1 MSYQSEFLRRLFEI
15 VENRLEELSNG
26 VMSGAPEDYAK
37 YKYLC
42 GQITALKHVGV
53 WARQVVDELNGE

>member
-15 VENRLEELSNG
+15 IENRLEELSNG

-42 GQITALKHVGV
+42 GQIVALRQVGQ
-53 WARQVVDELNGE
+53 WAKQVVDELNGE